1 MADTAENPPGDGG
14 DNADGEGAAA
24 APEVPKLEIPQ
35 VLKLPIFFNNKL
47 LSDCLIKVPLKPG
60 ETDEAGDG
68 EKKEGEERTREKE
81 KGGAGGGC
89 DLAGWRRGRKAEVTI
104 ARRGSIHIFRGQSD
118 TPHAGRAHN
127 RCTHV
132 CASQAD

>member
-1 MADTAENPPGDGG
+1 MADPAENPPGDGG

-68 EKKEGEERTREKE
+68 EKKEGEEGDELKE
-81 KGGAGGGC
+81 DAAEGDKAGDGEQENNNNLLSG
-89 DLAGWRRGRKAEVTI
+89 
-104 ARRGSIHIFRGQSD
+104 
-118 TPHAGRAHN
+118 
-127 RCTHV
+127 
-132 CASQAD
+132 